1 MPIITSKH
9 KAAHDTSSLWAWMR
23 AVPKTLNCTEHP
35 ITLAFAVTDFKL
47 QGKTLEKLVLS
58 IAPRPF
64 PPHLDLKAFY
74 VMVSRVRARCGLRLL
89 HRPPQRTGG
98 LKYLLKLHHAP
109 ALAAWNSHYD
119 AAGDWDPL
127 RDPEPSVSA
136 AAPKRR
142 RKRPRAAAGTDAE

>member
-9 KAAHDTSSLWAWMR
+9 KAAHDTSSLWACMR

-98 LKYLLKLHHAP
+98 PQVPTEAAP
-109 ALAAWNSHYD
+109 RTG
-119 AAGDWDPL
+119 AGGVEFPL
-127 RDPEPSVSA
+127 R
-136 AAPKRR
+136 RR
-142 RKRPRAAAGTDAE
+142 RRLGSPSGP

>member
-1 MPIITSKH
+1 
-9 KAAHDTSSLWAWMR
+9 MR
-23 AVPKTLNCTEHP
+23 AVPKTLSCNEHP

-47 QGKTLEKLVLS
+47 QGKTLDKLILS
-58 IAPRPF
+58 IARRPF

-119 AAGDWDPL
+119 AAGNWDPL
-127 RDPEPSVSA
+127 REPEPSVSA
-136 AAPKRR
+136 AAAKRR
-142 RKRPRAAAGTDAE
+142 RKRPRAAADTDAE